1 MKRAITLFLIVF
13 CIELADAQNRK
24 IDSLNI
30 LFSKAATDTER
41 IKLTLSKVYILNSI
55 NLDSA
60 ITLADKILG
69 RYGNKYYTISEVDLR
84 IGLIY
89 NYCYKGNYKAASE
102 QIINLTQ
109 YISSSGDSSFYG
121 SVYSCWGILYG
132 MQSKYDSSIFFYEKA
147 IRVYNKLGKT
157 DLLGNSYS
165 NIAIGYQQISNFPM
179 ALQYFQK
186 ALKIAEDNKNEFQ
199 QAYSSLNIANTYVNM
214 DDSVRAESAFLK
226 ALELAEKHKLSN
238 VELYV
243 YTNLS
248 SLYIKQNKWQKAY
261 NFAMKA
267 ASLGGRTR
275 DQGIEAASLS
285 KAATAL
291 AMLNDPDKAI
301 EIAERAIAVA
311 DSSGQPFNI
320 SQANSSMGFALRYKK
335 KWAEAIPYY
344 EKTFSSI
351 SDADL
356 YTPDYGL
363 IYKELSECYEKT
375 GNYNK
380 ALWAYH
386 QYAAITD
393 SVGRKDNI
401 RKATELT
408 MNYEFDKK
416 EQALKAEQKAKDAV
430 THVQQLALIAGLVLS
445 LIIIAGAII
454 GYRNK
459 QKANGLLKNQKD
471 EIEVQK
477 NNLTTSIHYAQ
488 KIQSAVFPGDE
499 ILSEY
504 FPEHFI
510 LFKPLDI
517 VSGDFYWCMQ
527 NRNEVFFAVGDCT
540 GHGVPGA
547 FMSLLGITFLN
558 EIVHKMS
565 VCTTGELLDQ
575 LRKNVIRTLHQSQSD
590 SKTRD
595 GMEIAFCRF
604 DLKNK
609 RLQFTGAFRPMF
621 LVRDNSLQH
630 ISGDNM
636 PIGVYEDQK
645 RAFTNND
652 MLLQKD
658 DVIYLF
664 SDGYV
669 DQVGG
674 TDRKT
679 FKTKRFKELLF
690 DISKLPM
697 NEQKHVLERTIE
709 EWRGSI
715 EQIDDIL
722 VAGIRITG

>member
-1 MKRAITLFLIVF
+1 MKRAIPFLLILFCVEISY
-13 CIELADAQNRK
+13 AQNPK

-30 LFSKAATDTER
+30 LIGKAASDTEK
-41 IKLTLSKVYILNSI
+41 IKLILNKINIINSI
-55 NLDSA
+55 SIDSA
-60 ITLADKILG
+60 ISLAEKTLG
-69 RYGNKYYTISEVDLR
+69 RYGKKYYSISEVDLR

-89 NYCYKGNYKAASE
+89 NYCYKGNYIAASE
-102 QIINLTQ
+102 QIKNLTQ
-109 YISSSGDSSFYG
+109 YMSPSRDSSIYG

-147 IRVYNKLGKT
+147 IRIYKKFGNIN
-157 DLLGNSYS
+157 LLGVSYS
-165 NIAIGYQQISNFPM
+165 NIAIGYLQISNFPM
-179 ALQYFQK
+179 ALLYFQE
-186 ALKIAEDNKNEFQ
+186 ALSIAEDKKNEIQ
-199 QAYSSLNIANTYVNM
+199 QAYTSLNIANTYNNM
-214 DDSVRAESAFLK
+214 EDSVRAESTFLK
-226 ALELAEKHKLSN
+226 ALELAKKNELKK

-248 SLYIKQNKWQKAY
+248 SMFIKQNKWQKAY
-261 NFAMKA
+261 DFAIKA
-267 ASLGGRTR
+267 ASLGGSMG
-275 DQGIEAASLS
+275 DQGIKAASLS

-291 AMLNDPDKAI
+291 TMLKDPVKAI
-301 EIAERAIAVA
+301 EIARNAIAVG

-320 SQANSSMGFALRYKK
+320 SQANSSMGFALRYMG

-351 SDADL
+351 KDADI
-356 YTPDYGL
+356 YTTDYGL

-375 GNYNK
+375 GNYIK
-380 ALWAYH
+380 ALAAYQ
-386 QYAAITD
+386 QYAAIND

-430 THVQQLALIAGLVLS
+430 THVQQMALIAGLVLS

-459 QKANGLLKNQKD
+459 QKANKLLKKQKD

-488 KIQSAVFPGDE
+488 RIQSAVFPADQV
-499 ILSEY
+499 LSEY

-575 LRKNVIRTLHQSQSD
+575 LRRNVIRTLHQSQNNA
-590 SKTRD
+590 KTRD

-621 LVRDNSLQH
+621 LVRENTLQH
-630 ISGDNM
+630 ITGDNM
-636 PIGVYEDQK
+636 PIGVYEDDK
-645 RAFTNND
+645 RPFTNND
-652 MLLQKD
+652 MMLQKN
-658 DVIYLF
+658 DVVYLF

-669 DQVGG
+669 DQIGG
-674 TDRKT
+674 DDRKT
-679 FKTKRFKELLF
+679 FRTKRFKDLLLEVTN
-690 DISKLPM
+690 LPM
-697 NEQKHVLERTIE
+697 NEQKLVLEKRIE
-709 EWRGSI
+709 EWRGDI

-722 VAGIRITG
+722 VAGIRITD

>member
-1 MKRAITLFLIVF
+1 MKRVIPFLLIIFFVE
-13 CIELADAQNRK
+13 ISYAQNSK
-24 IDSLNI
+24 IDSLNNLI
-30 LFSKAATDTER
+30 GKAVSDTDR
-41 IKLTLSKVYILNSI
+41 IKLTLNKINILNSI
-55 NLDSA
+55 SLDSA
-60 ITLADKILG
+60 ISLAEKTLG
-69 RYGNKYYTISEVDLR
+69 RYGKKYYSISEVDLR

-89 NYCYKGNYKAASE
+89 NYCFKGNYNAASE
-102 QIINLTQ
+102 QIENLTQ
-109 YISSSGDSSFYG
+109 YISSSGDSSIYG
-121 SVYSCWGILYG
+121 SVYSCRGILFG

-147 IRVYNKLGKT
+147 IRIYNKFSKT
-157 DLLGNSYS
+157 SLLGVSYS

-179 ALQYFQK
+179 ALLYFQK
-186 ALKIAEDNKNEFQ
+186 ALGIAEDKKNEIQ
-199 QAYSSLNIANTYVNM
+199 QAYTSLNIANTYNNM
-214 DDSVRAESAFLK
+214 EDSVRAESTFLK
-226 ALELAEKHKLSN
+226 ALELAKKNKLKK

-248 SLYIKQNKWQKAY
+248 SMFIKQNKWQKAY
-261 NFAMKA
+261 DFAIKA
-267 ASLGGRTR
+267 ASLGGSMG
-275 DQGIEAASLS
+275 DQGIKAASLS

-291 AMLNDPDKAI
+291 TMLKDPVKAI
-301 EIAERAIAVA
+301 EIARNAIAAA
-311 DSSGQPFNI
+311 DSSQQPFNI
-320 SQANSSMGFALRYKK
+320 SQANSSMGFALRYMK

-351 SDADL
+351 EDADI
-356 YTPDYGL
+356 YTSDIGL

-380 ALWAYH
+380 ALSAYQ
-386 QYAAITD
+386 QYAAIID

-430 THVQQLALIAGLVLS
+430 THIQQLALIAGLVLS
-445 LIIIAGAII
+445 LIIITGAII

-459 QKANGLLKNQKD
+459 QKANKLLEKQKD

-488 KIQSAVFPGDE
+488 RIQSAVFPADQV
-499 ILSEY
+499 LSEY

-547 FMSLLGITFLN
+547 FMSILGITYLN

-575 LRKNVIRTLHQSQSD
+575 LRKNVIRTLHQSQNN

-609 RLQFTGAFRPMF
+609 RLQFSGAFRPMF
-621 LVRDNSLQH
+621 LIRDNSLQH

-636 PIGVYEDQK
+636 PIAIYDDEK
-645 RAFTNND
+645 KSFTNND
-652 MLLQKD
+652 ILLQKD
-658 DVIYLF
+658 DVVYLF

-669 DQVGG
+669 DQFGG
-674 TDRKT
+674 GDRKT
-679 FKTKRFKELLF
+679 FKTRRFKELL
-690 DISKLPM
+690 IEIHKLPM
-697 NEQKHVLERTIE
+697 KEQNEVLDRTIE
-709 EWRGSI
+709 EWRGDT

-722 VAGIRITG
+722 VAGIRITD